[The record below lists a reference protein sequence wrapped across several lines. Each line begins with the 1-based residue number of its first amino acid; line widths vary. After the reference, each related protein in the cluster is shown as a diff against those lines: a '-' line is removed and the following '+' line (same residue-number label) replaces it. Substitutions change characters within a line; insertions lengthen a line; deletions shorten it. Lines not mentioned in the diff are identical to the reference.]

1 MKMSKMQKMV
11 QETYNLVL
19 SSSDSEIE
27 FLVSNMNEKIQ
38 DRQYALDLSIYVLET
53 LSDADL
59 FTLWSVQELL
69 GIPDEI
75 IYNLDELDEGYYE

>member
-27 FLVSNMNEKIQ
+27 FLVSNINEKIQ

-75 IYNLDELDEGYYE
+75 IYDLDELDEGYYE